1 MISKFADDETNT
13 ATKTVLLMKIG
24 GGNNGIGIHG
34 THLGPG
40 VMIRY
45 GHSDEARQTIPWV
58 EYNDNGNKTV
68 YATAGCQ
75 ARRRRPDHARNGLH
89 GLPQPPVAHLRPAR
103 ARRSTAPWTP
113 A

>member
-1 MISKFADDETNT
+1 MISKFADDEANS

-40 VMIRY
+40 VHIRY
-45 GHSDEARQTIPWV
+45 RHSDEARQTIPWV
-58 EYNDNGNKTV
+58 KYNDDGRQDRV
-68 YATAGCQ
+68 YAAPDAKPDGAGLQSARWIAWTATT
-75 ARRRRPDHARNGLH
+75 ARRIPMTC
-89 GLPQPPVAHLRPAR
+89 
-103 ARRSTAPWTP
+103 RSAPWTRPWTP